1 MKRLLLIIVVAAM
14 LVLAG
19 CADESDIGTDNEPDT
34 NGAGELEDIDPNE
47 SENDTATDE
56 TETDLEDTD
65 DAEPDDSES
74 NESEDDTVA
83 DETETDSEGTDDTEP
98 GDSDSSGSEDDTAAD
113 ETDSEG
119 TDDAESA
126 EAASDEPD
134 SNGEL
139 EIHHIDV
146 GQADA
151 TLLIEPSGETM
162 LIDTGDWRQG
172 GSEVIDYLEA
182 HDVDR
187 IDHLVATHAH
197 ADHIGGHDEII
208 EHYETEHNGIGTA
221 YDSGVAATS
230 QTYERYLDAIEEHDV
245 ELLVV
250 EEDDHFEFGDADV
263 HVLNPPPG
271 DSGSDLHYNSVAM
284 SIEFGEFS
292 YLTTGDAEADAEQR
306 MVDEH
311 GDNLDADVYQ
321 AGHHGSS
328 TSSTAPFMDEVTP
341 EVAIISS
348 AYDSQY
354 GHPRDEVL
362 EDYADR
368 GIGTYWTGIH
378 GNVVLTTDGESYGLE
393 TQYDASTDAADLLEE
408 KPADD
413 DDSQA
418 SLTSPTN
425 VGTAPL
431 AG

>member
-1 MKRLLLIIVVAAM
+1 VKRILLIIVVAAM

-19 CADESDIGTDNEPDT
+19 CADDSDVGTDDEP
-34 NGAGELEDIDPNE
+34 
-47 SENDTATDE
+47 
-56 TETDLEDTD
+56 ETDGANELEDTD
-65 DAEPDDSES
+65 P
-74 NESEDDTVA
+74 NESEDDTTA
-83 DETETDSEGTDDTEP
+83 DETETDSEGTDDAE
-98 GDSDSSGSEDDTAAD
+98 SED
-113 ETDSEG
+113 
-119 TDDAESA
+119 
-126 EAASDEPD
+126 AASEETD
-134 SNGEL
+134 SNGEF

-162 LIDTGDWRQG
+162 LIDSGDWRQG
-172 GSEVIDYLEA
+172 GAGVIDYLEEQN
-182 HDVDR
+182 VDR

-230 QTYERYLDAIEEHDV
+230 QTYERYLDAIEEHEV

-250 EEDDHFEFGDADV
+250 EEDDRFEFGDADV
-263 HVLNPPPG
+263 HVLNPPAG
-271 DSGSDLHYNSVAM
+271 DSGSDLHYNSVTM

-328 TSSTAPFMDEVTP
+328 TSSTAPFMDQVTP

-354 GHPRDEVL
+354 GHPHDEVL

-368 GIGTYWTGIH
+368 GIDTYWTGVH
-378 GNVVLTTDGESYGLE
+378 GNIVLTTDGDGYDLDA
-393 TQYDASTDAADLLEE
+393 QHDASTDAEDLLEE

>member
-1 MKRLLLIIVVAAM
+1 M
-14 LVLAG
+14 
-19 CADESDIGTDNEPDT
+19 
-34 NGAGELEDIDPNE
+34 
-47 SENDTATDE
+47 
-56 TETDLEDTD
+56 
-65 DAEPDDSES
+65 
-74 NESEDDTVA
+74 
-83 DETETDSEGTDDTEP
+83 ETDSEDTDDTEP
-98 GDSDSSGSEDDTAAD
+98 EDTDPNESEDDTAAD
-113 ETDSEG
+113 ETDSED
-119 TDDAESA
+119 TDDAES
-126 EAASDEPD
+126 EDAASDEPD

-162 LIDTGDWRQG
+162 LIDSGDWRQG
-172 GSEVIDYLEA
+172 GADVIDYLEA

-208 EHYETEHNGIGTA
+208 EHYETEHDGVGTA

-263 HVLNPPPG
+263 HVLNPPAG
-271 DSGSDLHYNSVAM
+271 DSGSDLHYNSVTM

-311 GDNLDADVYQ
+311 GDDLDADVYQ

-328 TSSTAPFMDEVTP
+328 TSSTAPFMDQVSP

-354 GHPRDEVL
+354 GHPHDEVL

-368 GIGTYWTGIH
+368 GIDTYWTGVH
-378 GNVVLTTDGESYGLE
+378 GNIVLTTDGESSDLE
-393 TQYDASTDAADLLEE
+393 SQYDASTDAEDLLEE

-413 DDSQA
+413 ESQE
-418 SLTSPTN
+418 SLIHPTN
-425 VGTAPL
+425 VVTTPL